1 VLLHTGELGDHH
13 MDLSLKPEDEVFRN
27 DVRAFL
33 QTTLPDDVKSAPSVG
48 VSIEKPLLKKWHSL
62 LADKGWAAPHWPR
75 EHGGTGWS
83 ITQKHIWE
91 EETSQAGAPRL
102 MAFGLSMVA
111 PVIYTFGND
120 EQKAQ
125 HLPGIL
131 NGDVW
136 WCQGYSEPGSGSDLS
151 SLKTKAV
158 RDGDDYVV
166 TGQKIW
172 TSYAHEAD
180 WIFCLVRTDDSGKQ
194 QEGISFLLIDMKTPG
209 IEVKPIV
216 SIDGLHHLNE
226 VFFTDVRVPVANLI
240 GEEGKGWT
248 YAKFLLA
255 NERTGIA
262 GVSGSKKAV
271 QGLRT
276 IAMQEAAGDGAP
288 LWAQDSF
295 RQKLTEI
302 EVKLQGLEYTN
313 LRILA
318 DVAAGKAVGAESS
331 ILKIIGSEVQQELA
345 ILAVEAVQYYALPSH
360 VNDLEGRSNQTPV
373 GPDYSLLPVA
383 NMAFGRAS
391 SIYGGSNEVQRNVIA
406 KAVLGL

>member
-1 VLLHTGELGDHH
+1 
-13 MDLSLKPEDEVFRN
+13 MDLSLKPEDETFR
-27 DVRAFL
+27 DEVRTFL
-33 QTTLPDDVKSAPSVG
+33 QASLPDDVKNAPSVG
-48 VSIEKPLLKKWHSL
+48 VSIEKPLLTKWHSI
-62 LADKGWAAPHWPR
+62 LADKGWAAPHWPQ
-75 EHGGTGWS
+75 EHGGPGWN
-83 ITQKHIWE
+83 ITQKHIWD
-91 EETSQAGAPRL
+91 EETNQAGAPRL
-102 MAFGLSMVA
+102 MAFGLAMVA

-158 RDGDDYVV
+158 RDGDDYVIN
-166 TGQKIW
+166 GQKIW

-194 QEGISFLLIDMKTPG
+194 QEGITFILIDMATPG
-209 IEVKPIV
+209 VEVKPIV

-226 VFFTDVRVPVANLI
+226 VFFTDVRVPIANRI

-262 GVSGSKKAV
+262 GVSGSKEAV
-271 QGLRT
+271 QNLRS
-276 IAMQEAAGDGAP
+276 IAMQETAGDGEP
-288 LWAQDSF
+288 LWGQDSF

-345 ILAVEAVQYYALPSH
+345 TLAVEAVQHYALPSH
-360 VNDLEGRSNQTPV
+360 VDDLEGRSNQKPV
-373 GPDYSLLPVA
+373 GPDYSLLPVV

>member
-1 VLLHTGELGDHH
+1 MELA
-13 MDLSLKPEDEVFRN
+13 LNPEDIKFREE
-27 DVRAFL
+27 VRAFL
-33 QTTLPDDVKSAPSVG
+33 ADALPDDVKSAPSVG

-62 LADKGWAAPHWPR
+62 LADKGWAAPHWPH

-111 PVIYTFGND
+111 PVIYTFGNE

-136 WCQGYSEPGSGSDLS
+136 WCQGYSEPGAGSDLS

-276 IAMQEAAGDGAP
+276 IAMQETAGDGAS

-345 ILAVEAVQYYALPSH
+345 ILAVEAVQHYALPSH
-360 VNDLEGRSNQTPV
+360 VDDLEGRSNQAPV

-383 NMAFGRAS
+383 NMTFGRAS

>member
-1 VLLHTGELGDHH
+1 

-27 DVRAFL
+27 DVRTFL

-111 PVIYTFGND
+111 PVIYTFGNED
-120 EQKAQ
+120 QKAQ

-136 WCQGYSEPGSGSDLS
+136 WCQGYSEPGAGSDLS
-151 SLKTKAV
+151 SLQTKAV
-158 RDGDDYVV
+158 RDGDEYVV

-226 VFFTDVRVPVANLI
+226 VFFTDVRVPIANLI

-271 QGLRT
+271 QELRS

-295 RQKLTEI
+295 RHKLTEI

-345 ILAVEAVQYYALPSH
+345 ILAVEVVQHYALPSH
-360 VNDLEGRSNQTPV
+360 VDDLEGRSNQTPV

>member
-1 VLLHTGELGDHH
+1 
-13 MDLSLKPEDEVFRN
+13 MDLSLKPEDEAFRQE
-27 DVRAFL
+27 VRTFL
-33 QTTLPDDVKSAPSVG
+33 ESALPEDVKNAPSTG
-48 VSIEKPLLKKWHSL
+48 VSIEKPLLKKWHGI
-62 LADKGWAAPHWPR
+62 LAEKGWAAPNWPV
-75 EHGGTGWS
+75 EYGGTGWS
-83 ITQKHIWE
+83 VTQKHIWE
-91 EETSQAGAPRL
+91 EEVSRANAPRL
-102 MAFGLSMVA
+102 MAFGLSMVG
-111 PVIYTFGND
+111 PVIYTFGTE

-158 RDGDDYVV
+158 RDGDDYIVN
-166 TGQKIW
+166 GQKIW

-194 QEGISFLLIDMKTPG
+194 QEGITFVLIDMKTPG

-226 VFFTDVRVPVANLI
+226 VFFTDVRVPVANRI

-248 YAKFLLA
+248 YAKFLLV

-262 GVSGSKKAV
+262 GVPESKKAV
-271 QGLRT
+271 QRLRS
-276 IAMQEAAGDGAP
+276 IAEAQAAGDGAP
-288 LWAQDSF
+288 LWAQSDF
-295 RQKLTEI
+295 RRKLSEI
-302 EVKLQGLEYTN
+302 EVKLQSLEYTN

-318 DVAAGKAVGAESS
+318 DVAAGKSAGPESS
-331 ILKIIGSEVQQELA
+331 ILKVIGSEVQQELA
-345 ILAVEAVQYYALPSH
+345 ILAVEAVQHYALPSH
-360 VNDLEGRSNQTPV
+360 VDDLEGRSNQEPV
-373 GPDYSLLPVA
+373 GPDYSLLPVV

-391 SIYGGSNEVQRNVIA
+391 SIYGGSNEIQRNVIA

>member
-1 VLLHTGELGDHH
+1 
-13 MDLSLKPEDEVFRN
+13 MDLSLRPEDEAFRQE
-27 DVRAFL
+27 VRTFFKDE
-33 QTTLPDDVKSAPSVG
+33 LPTDVKTAPSVG
-48 VSIEKPLLKKWHSL
+48 VAIEKPLLKKWHKI
-62 LADKGWAAPHWPR
+62 LADKGWAAPAWPA
-75 EHGGTGWS
+75 EHGGTGWNV
-83 ITQKHIWE
+83 TQKHIWE
-91 EETSQAGAPRL
+91 EEVSRAGAPRL
-102 MAFGLSMVA
+102 MAFGLSMVG
-111 PVIYTFGND
+111 PVIYQFGNA
-120 EQKAQ
+120 EQKTE

-158 RDGDDYVV
+158 RDGDDYIVN
-166 TGQKIW
+166 GQKIW

-209 IEVKPIV
+209 VTVKPIV

-226 VFFTDVRVPVANLI
+226 VFFDDVRVPISNRI

-248 YAKFLLA
+248 YAKFLLV

-262 GVSGSKKAV
+262 GVPQSKKGVQNIRSIAQQEPSGS
-271 QGLRT
+271 
-276 IAMQEAAGDGAP
+276 GAP
-288 LWAQDSF
+288 LWAEDSF
-295 RQKLTEI
+295 RRKLTEI
-302 EVKLQGLEYTN
+302 EIKLQSLEYTN

-318 DVAAGKAVGAESS
+318 DVAAGKPAGPESS

-345 ILAVEAVQYYALPSH
+345 ILAVETVQHYALPSH
-360 VNDLEGRSNQTPV
+360 VDDLSGQSNQEPV
-373 GPDYSLLPVA
+373 GPDYSLLPMV

-391 SIYGGSNEVQRNVIA
+391 SIYGGSNEVQRNVIS

>member
-1 VLLHTGELGDHH
+1 

>member
-1 VLLHTGELGDHH
+1 
-13 MDLSLKPEDEVFRN
+13 MDLHLNAEDETFRSE
-27 DVRAFL
+27 VRAFL
-33 QTTLPDDVKSAPSVG
+33 EDALPQDVQEAPSVG
-48 VSIEKPLLKKWHSL
+48 VAIEKPLLKKWHKI
-62 LADKGWAAPHWPR
+62 LADKGWAAPHWPV
-75 EHGGTGWS
+75 EHGGTGWT
-83 ITQKHIWE
+83 ITQKHIWDE
-91 EETSQAGAPRL
+91 EVSRAGAPRL
-102 MAFGLSMVA
+102 MAFGLSMVG
-111 PVIYTFGND
+111 PVIYAFGNE
-120 EQKAQ
+120 EQKAE

-158 RDGDDYVV
+158 RDGDDYIIN
-166 TGQKIW
+166 GQKIW

-194 QEGISFLLIDMKTPG
+194 QEGITFVLIDMKTPG

-226 VFFTDVRVPVANLI
+226 VFFTDVRVPIANRI

-248 YAKFLLA
+248 YAKFLLV

-262 GVSGSKKAV
+262 GVAQSKMAV
-271 QGLRT
+271 DRLRA
-276 IAMQEAAGDGAP
+276 IANTEAGGDGAA
-288 LWAQDSF
+288 LWAQDGF
-295 RQKLTEI
+295 RRKLSEI
-302 EVKLQGLEYTN
+302 EVKLQSLEYTN

-318 DVAAGKAVGAESS
+318 DVAAGKQAGPESS
-331 ILKIIGSEVQQELA
+331 TLKIIGSEVQQELA
-345 ILAVEAVQYYALPSH
+345 SLAVEALQHYALPSH
-360 VNDLEGRSNQTPV
+360 VDDLEGRSNQEPV
-373 GPDYSLLPVA
+373 GPDYSLLPVV

-406 KAVLGL
+406 KAVLGF